1 MATATAAS
9 AELSTTLTMTR
20 RFEATPQRVFE
31 AWLDPEQV
39 ALWMGPRGFRA
50 DVSELDARTGGAYAI
65 TMHMSDGSSVR
76 VSGVYKEI
84 TRYTRLVF
92 TWKWQNDM
100 QDTQVTL
107 TFKTVGKATDMT
119 LEHTGFPNRAQ
130 RDNHT
135 QGWIGCLDKLAE
147 LLAA

>member
-1 MATATAAS
+1 MATATA

-20 RFEATPQRVFE
+20 RFETAPQRVFE

-76 VSGVYKEI
+76 VTGIYKEI
-84 TRYTRLVF
+84 TRYTRIVF

-107 TFKTVGKATDMT
+107 TFKVVGKATDMT
-119 LEHTGFPNRAQ
+119 LEHTGFPSRAI
-130 RDNHT
+130 RDNHRE
-135 QGWIGCLDKLAE
+135 GWIGCLDKLAE
-147 LLAA
+147 LLTA

>member
-1 MATATAAS
+1 MATATAHA

-31 AWLDPEQV
+31 AWLDPKQV
-39 ALWMGPRGFRA
+39 AQWMGPRGMKA
-50 DVSELDARTGGAYAI
+50 DVHQLDARTGGGYAI
-65 TMHMSDGSSVR
+65 TMHMSDGSSVQ
-76 VSGVYKEI
+76 VSGIYKEI
-84 TRYTRLVF
+84 TRHTRLVF

-107 TFKTVGKATDMT
+107 LFKPVGKATDMT
-119 LEHTGFPNRAQ
+119 IEHAGFPNSAQ
-130 RDNHT
+130 RDNHN
-135 QGWIGCLDKLAE
+135 QGWMGCFDKLAE

>member
-1 MATATAAS
+1 MATATAPA
-9 AELSTTLTMTR
+9 AELSATLTMTR

-39 ALWMGPRGFRA
+39 AQWMGPRGFRA
-50 DVSELDARTGGAYAI
+50 DVNQLDARTGGAYAI
-65 TMHMSDGSSVR
+65 TMHMSDGSSVQ
-76 VSGVYKEI
+76 VSGIYKEI
-84 TRYTRLVF
+84 TRHTRLVF

-107 TFKTVGKATDMT
+107 TFKPVGKATDMT
-119 LEHTGFPNRAQ
+119 IEHTGFANREQ
-130 RDNHT
+130 RDNHN
-135 QGWIGCLDKLAE
+135 QGWTGCLDKLAE

>member
-1 MATATAAS
+1 MATATAP

-39 ALWMGPRGFRA
+39 ARWMGPRGMTA
-50 DVSELDARTGGAYAI
+50 DVNQLDARAGGGYAI
-65 TMHMSDGSSVR
+65 TMHMSDGTSVQ
-76 VSGVYKEI
+76 VNGTYKEI
-84 TRYTRLVF
+84 TRHTRLVF

-100 QDTQVTL
+100 QDTLVTL
-107 TFKTVGKATDMT
+107 TFKPVGRATDMT
-119 LEHTGFPNRAQ
+119 IEHSGFPNSEV
-130 RDNHT
+130 RDNHNK
-135 QGWIGCLDKLAE
+135 GWIGCFDKLAE